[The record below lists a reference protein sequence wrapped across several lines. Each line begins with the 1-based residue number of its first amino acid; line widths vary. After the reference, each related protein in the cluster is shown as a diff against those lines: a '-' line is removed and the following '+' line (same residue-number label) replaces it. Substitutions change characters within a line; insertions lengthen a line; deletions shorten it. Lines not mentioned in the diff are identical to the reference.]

1 MNITITNINI
11 NAITNIGSLN
21 IGKTIICKNKASI
34 TSYQDQEKTD
44 SPDGIVPDVSPGV
57 PGGETIPPPGLP
69 HIGPD
74 VDISRTD

>member
-34 TSYQDQEKTD
+34 TSYLDQEKTD
-44 SPDGIVPDVSPGV
+44 SPDVSSLMSLLGFQVEKPFR
-57 PGGETIPPPGLP
+57 
-69 HIGPD
+69 H
-74 VDISRTD
+74 